1 MILTSQDNGPRFI
14 IFRNYIFVFFIGTV
28 SLLIIGCAPK
38 TATEVPAP
46 EEEQIVTVEPEE
58 PVIETA
64 PAEPAVVLEP
74 EPVEEIEEAV
84 EVVADSAAYEYLIR
98 PDDYLTK
105 ISIDEY
111 GDPKQWR
118 KIYAWNIERIGDDPN
133 YILPFHGLKLFKPV
147 DQIVQTEYDYTIHT
161 VVSGE
166 TLWSIAGNEYSEQ
179 RAWIVIY
186 WDNSELLMSPN
197 GLLKLGM
204 ELRIRTNL

>member
-1 MILTSQDNGPRFI
+1 MNMILTSQDNGPRFI
-14 IFRNYIFVFFIGTV
+14 IFRNYIFVFFIGTI

-64 PAEPAVVLEP
+64 PAEPLA
-74 EPVEEIEEAV
+74 VEETIE
-84 EVVADSAAYEYLIR
+84 DSAAYEYLIR

-166 TLWSIAGNEYSEQ
+166 TLWSIAGKKYAEE
-179 RAWIVIY
+179 RAWIVIF
-186 WDNSELLMSPN
+186 WDNNDLLTSIS
-197 GLLKLGM
+197 GVLKPGM

>member
-64 PAEPAVVLEP
+64 PAEPVA
-74 EPVEEIEEAV
+74 VEETIE
-84 EVVADSAAYEYLIR
+84 DSAAYEYLIR

-105 ISIDEY
+105 IAIDEY